1 MYSELEP
8 VQTHESEERIFG
20 RRPFG
25 GFGGFGRPF
34 GGFGGFGRPFV
45 DLEALED
52 HLDLE
57 ALEDHLDLEALEDHL
72 DLEALEDRLDLEAL
86 EDRSASEDHSL
97 ADRLVLALHF

>member
-8 VQTHESEERIFG
+8 VQTHDSEERIFG

-34 GGFGGFGRPFV
+34 GDLEALEDHLVEALEDHLV

-72 DLEALEDRLDLEAL
+72 DLEALD
-86 EDRSASEDHSL
+86 DRSDSEDHSL

>member
-8 VQTHESEERIFG
+8 VQTHEGEERIFG

-57 ALEDHLDLEALEDHL
+57 ALEDHLDLEALEDRL
-72 DLEALEDRLDLEAL
+72 DLEALEDRLDLEDRFL
-86 EDRSASEDHSL
+86 EDRL
-97 ADRLVLALHF
+97 VLVLALHF